1 MNYTYLSC
9 FHFLRSVT
17 NVYTTGTLLLTLISS
32 DDCYD
37 SNLIIIELIIAFTS
51 SCWINTN
58 LDLDQLTTVMIATS

>member
-32 DDCYD
+32 VDCYD
-37 SNLIIIELIIAFTS
+37 SKLIIIELNHSFHLFLFIQILTL
-51 SCWINTN
+51 IN
-58 LDLDQLTTVMIATS
+58 